1 MKNTDRGVAITAA
14 ADGGRQV
21 MVSYYHYNGVTD
33 TKDKK
38 SVNLAPSAEGPR
50 MTPSA
55 VQQSPTPGGS
65 NGFHFP
71 EDDGSKVEL
80 SEFARAVKMSCVLR
94 AGRGA
99 ESSLRLQSDRQP
111 APHEDH
117 DLLPLRRRGQ
127 LEEQQR
133 DHSPRA
139 WSV

>member
-1 MKNTDRGVAITAA
+1 
-14 ADGGRQV
+14 
-21 MVSYYHYNGVTD
+21 MVSYYHYNGITD

-80 SEFARAVKMSCVLR
+80 SIREGSEVPAFIMQGEELR
-94 AGRGA
+94 VRF
-99 ESSLRLQSDRQP
+99 DTK
-111 APHEDH
+111 
-117 DLLPLRRRGQ
+117 
-127 LEEQQR
+127 
-133 DHSPRA
+133 
-139 WSV
+139 